1 MALHPLAID
10 SSFGGG
16 KGLIWISSS
25 SWAQA
30 GCALSA
36 VSLLMV
42 ETGATR
48 EEVLV

>member
-1 MALHPLAID
+1 MAFHPFAID
-10 SSFGGG
+10 SSFGSG
-16 KGLIWISSS
+16 KGLTWMSSS
-25 SWAQA
+25 SRTQA

-36 VSLLMV
+36 VSLLVV